1 MISAYLGQLRDIPR
15 VLTSEQYGY
24 ATSKEVSECSV
35 RVWQGSK
42 LSKPRCDGPG
52 LPGRSAAVNE
62 MFLRFRDARH
72 HNFCLSSRQTGE
84 TKREC
89 CKL

>member
-1 MISAYLGQLRDIPR
+1 MISSYLGQLRDVPR
-15 VLTSEQYGY
+15 VLTSEQCGD

-42 LSKPRCDGPG
+42 RSKPQCHGPS

-62 MFLRFRDARH
+62 MLLRVRDAGH
-72 HNFCLSSRQTGE
+72 HNFCLSNRQI
-84 TKREC
+84 
-89 CKL
+89 

>member
-42 LSKPRCDGPG
+42 R
-52 LPGRSAAVNE
+52 
-62 MFLRFRDARH
+62 
-72 HNFCLSSRQTGE
+72 
-84 TKREC
+84 
-89 CKL
+89 

>member
-1 MISAYLGQLRDIPR
+1 MISAYLEQLRDIPR

-24 ATSKEVSECSV
+24 ATSKEVSECIV

-62 MFLRFRDARH
+62 MFLRFRDAGH

-84 TKREC
+84 TTREC